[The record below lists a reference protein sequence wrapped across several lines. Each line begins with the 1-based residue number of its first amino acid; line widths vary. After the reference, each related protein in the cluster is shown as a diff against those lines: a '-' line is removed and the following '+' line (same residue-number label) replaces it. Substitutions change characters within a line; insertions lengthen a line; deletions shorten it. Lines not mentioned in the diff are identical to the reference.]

1 MVTRCIF
8 GIFVFGSNSDLIY
21 RFLTDD
27 LFVYLHEC
35 FIDRGYTFKEN
46 LTENQE
52 VNQEVNFSI
61 DDAIVQHFSIL
72 TSFYS
77 QTLYR
82 NSSIKRITL
91 KSNMELYFDQIGES
105 NLICMTD
112 ESFNTI
118 TILKTINLFKALIKF
133 HIGVLPFTKSKT
145 INKSIDRISS
155 SLQYYLNNITTNQA
169 FIFESCEYLHI
180 NSLIRQQCLEACTII
195 NPTVQ
200 LWLHTSPSVVLITC
214 KDKIVYMHTSNDQ
227 NRPSNSDLFLLILNH
242 TSRSLRNQFKL
253 QQNNSSNKMAH
264 IYKTKIDYN
273 HHNLINSIEDTHITQ
288 TRRTYSLPTLP
299 QLESIETN
307 DSHLIEIVFM
317 KTSNRILAPF
327 TMYTISLTNEISAL
341 ILFEWKSSLACTHL
355 SELIRELALSTNQL
369 QFSYNR
375 LNNLIKP
382 IENNIMIR
390 RYFESKNLPLNIL
403 SNTLNEAKLI
413 YKSLVKKT
421 DIINENDQKGYQIL
435 TKLTNMNDYAI
446 DIFHH
451 LFFDTNE
458 YILLTNNDNN
468 SRQNINLSINENNLF
483 ESSPMVSILRNK
495 LSIKLEDWFS
505 FIEIKSQR
513 NITMSFCHND
523 FPGLVHFALID
534 RFRGHIC
541 TPALYT
547 DDNQHHLMTINNTN
561 GMEQFLEKKILNF
574 ELECLSALQRGCTS
588 YTMTDEHF
596 TYNYTLRLQESNG
609 ASMRLYKP
617 FVKSQPPG
625 ILHYDFYKEL
635 AWENY
640 SSIVDQTS
648 LTCFELICVHLRIVP
663 SSIVRE
669 QCEQLWPK
677 LMELDE

>member
-1 MVTRCIF
+1 MVTRCLF
-8 GIFVFGSNSDLIY
+8 GIFVFGTNSDLIY

-27 LFVYLHEC
+27 LFEYLHKC

-46 LTENQE
+46 LTENKD
-52 VNQEVNFSI
+52 VNQEIDFSI

-72 TSFYS
+72 TSFHS

-91 KSNMELYFDQIGES
+91 KSNMELFFDQIGES
-105 NLICMTD
+105 KIICMAD

-118 TILKTINLFKALIKF
+118 VVLKTINLFKALIKF

-145 INKSIDRISS
+145 IDKSIDRISS
-155 SLQYYLNNITTNQA
+155 SVQYYLNNITTNQA
-169 FIFESCEYLHI
+169 LVFESCEYLHI

-195 NPTVQ
+195 NHDVQ
-200 LWLHTSPSVVLITC
+200 SWLNTSPTLVLITC
-214 KDKIVYMHTSNDQ
+214 KDKIVYMYTSNDQ
-227 NRPSNSDLFLLILNH
+227 NRPSNSDLFLLVLNNI
-242 TSRSLRNQFKL
+242 SRSLRNQFQL

-264 IYKTKIDYN
+264 IFEIKIDKN
-273 HHNLINSIEDTHITQ
+273 HHNLINSTEDIRTTQ
-288 TRRTYSLPTLP
+288 TRRTYSLPAFP
-299 QLESIETN
+299 QLESIKIHDN
-307 DSHLIEIVFM
+307 HLIEVVFM

-327 TMYTISLTNEISAL
+327 TMYTIPLTDEISAL
-341 ILFEWKSSLACTHL
+341 ILIEWKSSLACSYL
-355 SELIRELALSTNQL
+355 SELIRQLDSSTNQL
-369 QFSYNR
+369 QFAYSR

-382 IENNIMIR
+382 IENNPTIR
-390 RYFESKNLPLNIL
+390 RYFESKKLPLNIF
-403 SNTLNEAKLI
+403 SNILNETKLI
-413 YKSLVKKT
+413 HKSLIKRT
-421 DIINENDQKGYQIL
+421 DVINENDQKGYKIL
-435 TKLTNMNDYAI
+435 KNLSKMSDYSI

-458 YILLTNNDNN
+458 YVLLNNNN
-468 SRQNINLSINENNLF
+468 NNKQQTNLSINENNLF
-483 ESSPMVSILRNK
+483 ELSPMIQILRNK

-513 NITMSFCHND
+513 NITMSFCYND

-534 RFRGHIC
+534 RLRGHIC
-541 TPALYT
+541 TPTLYT
-547 DDNQHHLMTINNTN
+547 DDNQHHLMTTNNMN

-574 ELECLSALQRGCTS
+574 ELKCLSALQRGCTS

-625 ILHYDFYKEL
+625 ILHYDFYKAL
-635 AWENY
+635 AYENY

-648 LTCFELICVHLRIVP
+648 LACFELICVHLRIVP
-663 SSIVRE
+663 SSNVRE
-669 QCEQLWPK
+669 QCEQLWPR